1 MTKRTEDQRILRL
14 MGEVKGE
21 PSTEREQQLEKLAHR
36 MEQRIGQLE
45 SQLNSVQTI
54 LVQQGQMLREAPKA
68 DEMKRISHVIEKK
81 IHKLADELTSLR
93 PAEDENALDFIREQL
108 RKLARVVSME
118 GFRHILVSLLH
129 GKPQIG
135 EVDDFGYDEEYAHR
149 VKPFFDFLFY
159 NYWRVQVKGVENIPD
174 EGRALIVSNHSGTL
188 PYDGV
193 MIRLASENEH
203 PLRRDIRFLVE
214 DFVYHFPFLG
224 TFMYRTGGVRAC
236 PENATQLLESDH
248 VVAVFPE
255 GIKGIGKHFKN
266 RYRLQR
272 FGRGGFIRLALR
284 TRSQIIPTAVI
295 GAEEIHPLLY
305 RSSLLAKPLGVPYV
319 PITPT
324 FPWLG
329 LLGLI
334 PLPTRWT
341 ILFGKPI
348 DLSQYKPQHAEDR
361 LLVNKLS
368 EQVRTRIQEM
378 IFDGLAQRRSI
389 WFG

>member
-1 MTKRTEDQRILRL
+1 MTKKTEDQRILRL
-14 MGEVKGE
+14 LEGAEDS
-21 PSTEREQQLEKLAHR
+21 PATERERQLEKLAYR
-36 MEQRIGQLE
+36 MEKRIGELENQLGSVKSIL
-45 SQLNSVQTI
+45 SQQN
-54 LVQQGQMLREAPKA
+54 QMLQAAPKA
-68 DEMKRISHVIEKK
+68 EEVKRISTVIEKK
-81 IHKLADELTSLR
+81 IHKLADEVSLLK
-93 PAEDENALDFIREQL
+93 PAEDENVLDFIREQL
-108 RKLARVVSME
+108 QKLAHVVSLE
-118 GFRHILVSLLH
+118 GFRHLLVGLLH
-129 GKPQIG
+129 GKAQIG
-135 EVDDFGYDEEYAHR
+135 EVDDFGYDDEYAHR
-149 VKPFFDFLFY
+149 VKPFFDFLY
-159 NYWRVQVKGVENIPD
+159 YTYWRVHVKGVEKIPD
-174 EGRALIVSNHSGTL
+174 EGRALVVANHSGTL

-236 PENATQLLESDH
+236 PENATQLLQTDH

-284 TRSQIIPTAVI
+284 TGSPIIPTAVI

-305 RSSLLAKPLGVPYV
+305 RSSFLAKPLGVPYV

-341 ILFGKPI
+341 ILFGDPI
-348 DLSQYKPQHAEDR
+348 DLSQYKPEHAEDR

-378 IFDGLAQRRSI
+378 IFEGLAQRRSI